1 MSLGVP
7 SSKICF
13 AGDSAGGNIV
23 LQLLG
28 HILHPSPLMVA
39 QSPSTS
45 NSASLTG
52 FAGICLISP
61 WTMPST
67 DNARNDDDSFDIVPS
82 ECLGLWMDMYL
93 STVPE
98 SHHVY
103 VQPDIAIASQGWFS
117 GLDKIAGRVLITAG
131 RNEVLYGSIVRL
143 SRAMEKV
150 HADVQLDVQ
159 EGGVHCDVMFD
170 IGAKSKAPHPVER
183 RVADWL
189 AETLNGGTA

>member
-1 MSLGVP
+1 
-7 SSKICF
+7 
-13 AGDSAGGNIV
+13 
-23 LQLLG
+23 
-28 HILHPSPLMVA
+28 
-39 QSPSTS
+39 
-45 NSASLTG
+45 
-52 FAGICLISP
+52 
-61 WTMPST
+61 MPST
-67 DNARNDDDSFDIVPS
+67 DNARNDDDAFDIVPS

-103 VQPDIAIASQGWFS
+103 VQPDIAIAIASQAQAQAQGWFS
-117 GLDKIAGRVLITAG
+117 GVDKIAGRVLITAG

-150 HADVQLDVQ
+150 HRDVQLDVQ

-183 RVADWL
+183 RVVDWL
-189 AETLNGGTA
+189 AETLNGGKA